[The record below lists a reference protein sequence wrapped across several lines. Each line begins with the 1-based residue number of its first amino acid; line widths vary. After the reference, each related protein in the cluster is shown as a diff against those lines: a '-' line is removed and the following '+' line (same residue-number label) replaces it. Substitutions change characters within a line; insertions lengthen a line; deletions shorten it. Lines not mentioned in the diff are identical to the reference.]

1 MDNLI
6 VKALNLAY
14 FFLKL
19 RARTEKEIE
28 RYLEKKSPRFHF
40 EGNTIQETIK
50 QLKEQG
56 YINDKKFVSMY
67 VKDRTL
73 LKPRSTFLLQRELSH
88 LGISKDLIEEYF
100 SEHEMDE
107 SALALKTLNMRRT
120 SLLRQDEKTRFKK
133 AISYLLR
140 KGFTYDVA
148 KNRQKKHLQ
157 IL

>member
-1 MDNLI
+1 MSTE
-6 VKALNLAY
+6 KALSLAY
-14 FFLKL
+14 FFLKF

-28 RYLEKKSPRFHF
+28 RYLEKKSLRFHF
-40 EGNTIQETIK
+40 DEKLIQETIK

-56 YINDKKFVSMY
+56 YVDDKKFVGMY

-73 LKPRSTFLLQRELSH
+73 LKPRSTFLLKRELAH
-88 LGISKDLIEEYF
+88 LGIEKDLIEEYF
-100 SEHEMDE
+100 SQHETDD
-107 SALALKTLNMRRT
+107 SALALKTLNGRKT

-148 KNRQKKHLQ
+148 KKAFADFIEKR
-157 IL
+157 